1 MFPRSIFYL
10 ILILIIDLILKSIK
24 DKKKIQGEK
33 ENKKTEIPKKVKAY
47 KEPEK
52 TPKREKTQVFK
63 SDKSLEMKSWE
74 EPFSKV
80 YSENQDE
87 IGAKKTTIKRE
98 KVFEAKKEDIIKGI
112 IYSEILSKPKSLR
125 R

>member
-1 MFPRSIFYL
+1 
-10 ILILIIDLILKSIK
+10 
-24 DKKKIQGEK
+24 
-33 ENKKTEIPKKVKAY
+33 
-47 KEPEK
+47 
-52 TPKREKTQVFK
+52 
-63 SDKSLEMKSWE
+63 MKSWE

-87 IGAKKTTIKRE
+87 IGAKKRQLLKEKRFL
-98 KVFEAKKEDIIKGI
+98 KQKKEDIIKGI